1 VNNEVPFLSAND
13 RSRWSAIAALTQEGR
28 WEIDSIVEILD
39 SKGKSKLWN
48 TIDMVRHRGSDG
60 IEHSYSSKPPLLTL
74 MLAAVTKPVMMA
86 TYAFR
91 GKSLTEDPY
100 LVGRIVLI
108 LVNLV
113 PLALW
118 WCSLH
123 RWLES
128 HVPRAWTRMA
138 VLSLAIWGTFLTT
151 FVVTL
156 NNHLHGAIFFSI
168 SLALA
173 WQILRAAQ
181 SQTSAPWNT
190 WLSLGIAT
198 ALCVACELPALA
210 WATAIGAIVLLADP
224 KRMLIGFGLGSASI
238 AVAFL
243 LTNLWA
249 HGDWRPPYSHRGLG
263 TSIAKVEL
271 DLSSFNQA
279 TEAKADLKAI
289 KELPEQQNWIAT
301 IREQTQNTHAML
313 TDQARIVPA
322 RLDGVY
328 QVIDESTSY
337 RVALAVSDPPSR
349 DPPAKG
355 TWTIYEWDDW
365 YDYPKSYW
373 LPGSKKGVDLGEPD
387 RWNYVVHLLVGH
399 HGVFSLTPIWFW
411 MLCGSMFWLIQGP
424 EALSRSTGYRTESL
438 DTNHLKGI
446 RAWLLSERGIAAA
459 LLSVTLACLVF
470 YASREIEDR
479 NYGGVSSGF
488 RWLFWIIPGWIWLA
502 IPALD
507 RCASKPFF
515 RGLVYLAIVL
525 GIVSAVIP
533 WANPWSQPWPY
544 RILMW
549 LFPDRYQ

>member
-1 VNNEVPFLSAND
+1 
-13 RSRWSAIAALTQEGR
+13 
-28 WEIDSIVEILD
+28 
-39 SKGKSKLWN
+39 
-48 TIDMVRHRGSDG
+48 
-60 IEHSYSSKPPLLTL
+60 
-74 MLAAVTKPVMMA
+74 
-86 TYAFR
+86 
-91 GKSLTEDPY
+91 
-100 LVGRIVLI
+100 
-108 LVNLV
+108 
-113 PLALW
+113 
-118 WCSLH
+118 
-123 RWLES
+123 
-128 HVPRAWTRMA
+128 MA

-263 TSIAKVEL
+263 ISIAKVEL

-289 KELPEQQNWIAT
+289 KALPEQQNWIAT

-313 TDQARIVPA
+313 TDQARIIPA

-355 TWTIYEWDDW
+355 TWKIYEWDDW

-438 DTNHLKGI
+438 DTNTLKGI

-533 WANPWSQPWPY
+533 WGNPWSQPWPY